1 MTVKPNK
8 QIFIELDGKQRELRF
23 TWKAL
28 CLLEREVGLQFSDL
42 AIQMAG
48 GSFGFGRI
56 TQILWATLSHEE
68 NPLTVLKLEEI
79 LDTTKMEEYGDL
91 VSEAFEIAFPDK
103 EDDETKNET
112 GQKTKNGLSKDT
124 SKQATE

>member
-28 CLLEREVGLQFSDL
+28 CILEREVGLQFSDL
-42 AIQMAG
+42 AIQMAS

-56 TQILWATLSHEE
+56 TQILWAALSHAKDP
-68 NPLTVLKLEEI
+68 NNKTSTWVFPFTVSELEGI
-79 LDTTKMEEYGDL
+79 LDTTKLDKYGDL
-91 VSEAFEIAFPDK
+91 VMDAWEMAFPD
-103 EDDETKNET
+103 
-112 GQKTKNGLSKDT
+112 
-124 SKQATE
+124 